1 MIAGF
6 ETRAHVL
13 AQLAALERE
22 KSSGHMNA
30 RWLEAIESQERLF
43 RAELESLGG
52 GDYPQPDPHPAAGT
66 LAHVGRDG
74 RGLIIA

>member
-52 GDYPQPDPHPAAGT
+52 VTTRSLILTRQLARSPMSAGT
-66 LAHVGRDG
+66 GVG
-74 RGLIIA
+74 